1 MKGKQ
6 IINNRRAS
14 YDYRLGDKIVAA
26 EDGPVFNV
34 AGVHVSA
41 HCTLRKPPRES
52 KGAAN
57 L

>member
-26 EDGPVFNV
+26 EEMVRF
-34 AGVHVSA
+34 S
-41 HCTLRKPPRES
+41 TLQAFMFRRIVP
-52 KGAAN
+52 
-57 L
+57 